1 MVFRPRPPSQAVHFD
16 QVETEMF
23 ALLCVLARYLPV
35 FEPRGR
41 KFSGNYSEK
50 FSVVKDGSEFECFVL
65 AEPVQVAPKVQ
76 DEIAG
81 ALLARLQ
88 SEVSHV
94 IIDSPVSD
102 QSLLVSLAHFNRV
115 ELVGRNVPAATVL
128 MHAMNGSLKKQRLTQ
143 SIPTPGWEKYG
154 IGQVLVEYACER
166 QLDGEVFAWR
176 FSHWHRRLTL
186 KYGSQEVCHLGE
198 VKGPATT
205 RIECIPA

>member
-1 MVFRPRPPSQAVHFD
+1 MHLG

-23 ALLCVLARYLPV
+23 ALLCVLSRYLPV

-41 KFSGNYSEK
+41 NFSGNYSGK

-65 AEPVQVAPKVQ
+65 EEPVQVAPKVQ
-76 DEIAG
+76 DEISG

-88 SEVSHV
+88 SEVSNV
-94 IIDSPVSD
+94 TIDSPVSD

-115 ELVGRNVPAATVL
+115 ELVGMNVPAAPVP
-128 MHAMNGSLKKQRLTQ
+128 MHLMNGSLKKPRLTQ

-154 IGQVLVEYACER
+154 IREVVVEYACEH

-176 FSHWHRRLTL
+176 FSNRHRRLTL
-186 KYGSQEVCHLGE
+186 KYGSQEVCHLGKVE
-198 VKGPATT
+198 ASGTT
-205 RIECIPA
+205 RIECVPA